1 MEPIAVIGLGC
12 RFPGAA
18 NPTAFWDLLCKGQD
32 VIRRIPKDRCEGFAG
47 DYPWGG
53 FLDDV
58 DLFDASFFGIS
69 PREAKFMDPQQ
80 RLLLEV
86 AYEALEDAGQVPQN
100 LAGSSTGIFV
110 GLSNSDYGRLS
121 FNHPDAPNAYL
132 GTGNAFSVAASRLAY
147 ILDLRG
153 PSMAVDTACSS
164 SLVAVHLGCQSLDR
178 GECSLVLAGGVN
190 LILSPEL
197 TQVFA
202 EAQMLSPDGRCKAFD
217 EKANG
222 YVRSEGC
229 GVVVLKRLADAIA
242 DGDPIHG
249 LIRGSAINQ
258 DGRSNG
264 LTAPNGLAQEAVIRQ
279 ALEEAGVH
287 QNQIAYVEAHGTGTP
302 LGDPIEALALGAVLG
317 SKRNEDSQCAIGT
330 VKSNIGHLEAAA
342 GIAGLIKVIL
352 SLKHRKLPPS
362 LHFEKPN
369 PHIPFEELSLR
380 VVTRCEPLPT
390 GPALAGVSS
399 FGFSGTN
406 AHVILEEAPPVD
418 PQPECHPKSIFI
430 LPLSAHSPV
439 ALLQLGRVHQ
449 DIVCDVDLANLCY
462 TSSLRRTHQ
471 KERLAIVFHTREEL
485 VEQLAAFQQNESP
498 KGLIGGGRLRSRR
511 LKLVFVFPGQGPQWW
526 AMGRSLWLQEPVFQ
540 EAFNRCDTLFARW
553 LEWTPL
559 AELQASESQSRLGE
573 TIVAQPTIFALQIAL
588 TALWQSWG
596 VTPDAVV
603 GHSLGEVAAAYVA
616 GVLSLEDAVR
626 IVSFRAQLM
635 QQATGQGRMTA
646 VEVSASEAS
655 AFIKGYEGCLSIAAI
670 NSPTSVVLSG
680 EQLTLE
686 EVVQSLTLQ
695 GKVCRPLRVDYAFHC
710 PQMKPF
716 QKILV
721 DRLTG
726 LEPKQAML
734 PIAST
739 VTGAKG
745 ALFDAQHWGDN
756 IRNSVRFAEAVE
768 CLLDEQYNLFLEISP
783 HPVLAESIAGCL
795 AGKQAVILPSMQ
807 RQQVEHDT
815 LFSSLGRLYTLG
827 YPIDWKGLYV
837 QGEKYVPLP
846 SCPWQRERYWLEPL
860 TQTVPISQRNSDS
873 HPLLGSRI
881 ATPLREIIFEAHFS
895 VKTLPFLD
903 DHRLH
908 GVVVVPAAS
917 HIAMVLAA
925 AQELWG
931 EGAHW
936 VEDVLIYEP
945 FTLLNDHRVQLVLTP
960 KESDQASFQLFSCE
974 EPVNEES
981 SWKLHASGNLGRG
994 TQAQPQPSALTEVQ
1008 QRCLAVVPIDAY
1020 YQKINEAGL
1029 NLGPTFQ
1036 GIQQLWQGDG
1046 HALGRVHGP
1055 EPVATAISPVHPAY
1069 LDACFQVVGASMP
1082 SDSVHSASGDVYIP
1096 MHIGRVQFHG
1106 ASLGPLGWCHAS
1118 FHTDNPSNRETFSG
1132 DYTLF
1137 NEEGQVVMQI
1147 TGLLVKRAPRE
1158 ALLRIGQQSGRELLY
1173 ELVWHP
1179 QEVEEVEVPPTE
1191 RGSWLIFADS
1201 GGLGLD
1207 VARNLEKSG
1216 ENCFLVYPD
1225 AIYGMHQLEY
1235 RGLESFSSKDFEQL
1249 LENFGDRI
1257 WCGVVY
1263 LWGLED
1269 GPLVNEK
1276 MSGMASVLHLVQA
1289 LAQHSSLPKLWLVTR
1304 GSQAV
1309 LPGPL
1314 LEPGLQA
1321 ALWGFGRVMALEHPE
1336 LWGGIIDLDPME
1348 LDNAGTQLSTVL
1360 LQPRMKGEMAFRQD
1374 QRYVPR
1380 LIRSPLQKENSS
1392 QVPDISA
1399 EATYLI
1405 TGGLGGLGLKVAS
1418 WLVTQGA
1425 RYLVLIGRNRPSMT
1439 AQECVQE
1446 LEQMGAKIVVF
1457 QADVTDTQQMAGILT
1472 EISSL
1477 LPALKGVVHA
1487 AGVLEDG
1494 MLVQQEWSSFHKV
1507 LAPKVDGAWTLHQLT
1522 QTQPLDFFVLFSSVS
1537 TLLGT
1542 PGQGN
1547 YAAANA
1553 FLDALAY
1560 YRISQGLPAL
1570 SINWGPWDEAGMAA
1584 SLNDRDRLRLRSQG
1598 IGMIPPAQGLEIFG
1612 FLLGQPLAQV
1622 GVLNV
1627 KWPKLLLQLPP
1638 GFEPS
1643 LLIDLAQE
1651 ERSPTRATS
1660 TSPPQQ
1666 SLLLQQLAEVSAE
1679 KQGELLVA
1687 YICEQIV
1694 RILHLDPAQPLDL
1707 HQPLNELGFDSL
1719 MTTELK
1725 GKLETELGIPIPV
1738 VILLQNPSVVGLTKY
1753 LSTALS
1759 SQQPGTSVQTLSPP
1773 VAPIPTT
1780 SSWLIQ
1786 STSAPDT
1793 HLRLFCFHYLGG
1805 GASAFR
1811 KWSAGLPNEVEVCC
1825 LQLPGRE
1832 NRILEPAYKEFDP
1845 LVAAIVEA
1853 LYPYL
1858 DRPFAFYGHSM
1869 GALISFE
1876 VARHLRRK
1884 YDRAPVHLFAAAYY
1898 APHLPS
1904 PFQAMMDEQWTEARW
1919 LEYLPHLLNAPQSLL
1934 ENTELMQALLPT
1946 VRADAEVLGSYRYVP
1961 DEPLPCPIWAL
1972 GGLQDNAVQEN
1983 GLQAWAEHTQG
1994 GFQLQLFPG
2003 QHLFLENDRDLLLD
2017 MLSRQLL
2024 LLLEGLGPE
2033 AE

>member
-32 VIRRIPKDRCEGFAG
+32 AIRRIPKDRCEGLAG
-47 DYPWGG
+47 DFPWGG

-190 LILSPEL
+190 LILSPGL

-287 QNQIAYVEAHGTGTP
+287 QNQLTYVEAHGTGTP

-317 SKRNEDSQCAIGT
+317 SNRNADRQCAIGT

-342 GIAGLIKVIL
+342 GIAGLIKVVL
-352 SLKHRKLPPS
+352 SLKHRELPPS
-362 LHFEKPN
+362 LHFEQPN
-369 PHIPFEELSLR
+369 PHIPFDELSLR
-380 VVTRCEPLPT
+380 VVTRRESLPT

-406 AHVILEEAPPVD
+406 AHIILEEAPPVD
-418 PQPECHPKSIFI
+418 LQPESHPKKNFI
-430 LPLSAHSPV
+430 LPLSAHSPA
-439 ALLQLGRVHQ
+439 ALLQLARVHQ
-449 DIVCDVDLANLCY
+449 DAVCDIDLAKLCY
-462 TSSLRRTHQ
+462 TSSLRRTHH
-471 KERLAIVFHTREEL
+471 KERLALVFHTREEL
-485 VEQLAAFQQNESP
+485 VAQLVSFQQNESL
-498 KGLIGGGRLRSRR
+498 KGLIGGSRLRSRR
-511 LKLVFVFPGQGPQWW
+511 LKLVFIFPGQGPQWW
-526 AMGRSLWLQEPVFQ
+526 AMGQSLWLQEPVFQ

-559 AELQASESQSRLGE
+559 AELQASESRSRLGE

-646 VEVSASEAS
+646 VEISASEAS
-655 AFIKGYEGCLSIAAI
+655 ASIHGYEECLSIAAI
-670 NSPTSVVLSG
+670 NSPTSIVLSG
-680 EQLTLE
+680 EQLALE

-710 PQMKPF
+710 PQMQPF
-716 QKILV
+716 QKNLV
-721 DRLTG
+721 DKLKG
-726 LEPKQAML
+726 LQPKQAVL

-739 VTGAKG
+739 VTGTKG

-783 HPVLAESIAGCL
+783 HHVLAESIAGCL

-827 YPIDWKGLYV
+827 YPIEWKGLYV
-837 QGEKYVPLP
+837 QSERCVPLP
-846 SCPWQRERYWLEPL
+846 SNPWQRESYWLEPS
-860 TQTVPISQRNSDS
+860 TTIPMAQRNIDA
-873 HPLLGSRI
+873 HPLLGSRM
-881 ATPLREIIFEAHFS
+881 ASPLREITFESSFN

-917 HIAMVLAA
+917 HIAMVLTA

-931 EGAHW
+931 EGAHYW

-945 FTLLNDHRVQLVLTP
+945 FTLLHDRRVQLVLTP
-960 KESDQASFQLFSCE
+960 GENNQASFQLFSCG
-974 EPVNEES
+974 EPANEES
-981 SWKLHASGNLGRG
+981 SWKLHASGKLGRG
-994 TQAQPQPSALTEVQ
+994 TQEQLQPSVLTDIQ
-1008 QRCLAVVPIDAY
+1008 QRCLEVVPTETY
-1020 YQKINEAGL
+1020 YQKLDEAGL

-1046 HALGRVHGP
+1046 QALGRVHGP
-1055 EPVATAISPVHPAY
+1055 EQPAIHPVHPAY

-1082 SDSVHSASGDVYIP
+1082 TDSVHSTSGDVYIP
-1096 MHIGRVQFHG
+1096 MHIGRIQFHG

-1118 FHTDNPSNRETFSG
+1118 FQTDNPSNRETFSG

-1158 ALLRIGQQSGRELLY
+1158 ALLRIGQQSESELLY

-1179 QEVEEVEVPPTE
+1179 QEVEEIEVPPTE
-1191 RGSWLIFADS
+1191 RGSWLIFADA

-1207 VARNLEKSG
+1207 VARNLEKAG

-1225 AIYGMHQLEY
+1225 AIYGVHQLEY
-1235 RGLESFSSKDFEQL
+1235 QGLESFSSKDFEQL
-1249 LENFGDRI
+1249 LEDFGDRT
-1257 WCGVVY
+1257 WCGVIY
-1263 LWGLED
+1263 LWGLEE
-1269 GPLVNEK
+1269 GPLFNEK

-1289 LAQHSSLPKLWLVTR
+1289 LAKLPSSPKLWLVTR

-1321 ALWGFGRVMALEHPE
+1321 ALWGFGRVIAMEHPE
-1336 LWGGIIDLDPME
+1336 LWGGIIDLDPIE
-1348 LDNAGTQLSTVL
+1348 LDNAGFQISTAL
-1360 LQPRMKGEMAFRQD
+1360 LHPIMKGEMAFRQD

-1392 QVPDISA
+1392 TVPDINA

-1418 WLVTQGA
+1418 WLVAQGA
-1425 RYLVLIGRNRPSMT
+1425 RYLVLIGRNQPSMV

-1446 LEQMGAKIVVF
+1446 LEQAGARIVVF
-1457 QADVTDTQQMAGILT
+1457 QADVTETQQIDEILT

-1477 LPALKGVVHA
+1477 LPPLKGIVHA
-1487 AGVLEDG
+1487 AGILEDG
-1494 MLVQQEWSSFHKV
+1494 MLVQQEWSSFDRV
-1507 LAPKVDGAWTLHQLT
+1507 LAPKVDGAWNLHQLT
-1522 QTQPLDFFVLFSSVS
+1522 QSQPLDFFVLFSSVS

-1553 FLDALAY
+1553 FLDALAH
-1560 YRISQGLPAL
+1560 YRLSQGLPAL

-1584 SLNDRDRLRLRSQG
+1584 SLNDHNRQRMRSQG
-1598 IGMIPPAQGLEIFG
+1598 IGMISPAQGLEIFG

-1622 GVLNV
+1622 GVLSV
-1627 KWPKLLLQLPP
+1627 KWPKILRQLTP
-1638 GFEPS
+1638 GLEPS
-1643 LLIDLAQE
+1643 LLIDFAKE
-1651 ERSPTRATS
+1651 ERSSMRAMPTSA
-1660 TSPPQQ
+1660 PQQ
-1666 SLLLQQLAEVSAE
+1666 SLLLKQLAEASAE

-1687 YICEQIV
+1687 YVCEQIA
-1694 RILHLDPAQPLDL
+1694 RILHQDLAQPLDPY
-1707 HQPLNELGFDSL
+1707 QPLDELGFDSL
-1719 MTTELK
+1719 MTSELK
-1725 GKLETELGIPIPV
+1725 GKLEAELGISIPV
-1738 VILLQNPSVVGLTKY
+1738 VVLLQNPSVVGLTEY
-1753 LSTALS
+1753 LSKVLS
-1759 SQQPGTSVQTLSPP
+1759 SQQPGTSVQNVSPP
-1773 VAPIPTT
+1773 IDPMQPTP
-1780 SSWLIQ
+1780 WLIQ
-1786 STSAPDT
+1786 PASAPDK

-1811 KWSAGLPNEVEVCC
+1811 KWSAGLPNEVGVYC

-1832 NRILEPAYKEFDP
+1832 NRILEPAYKEFAP
-1845 LVAAIVEA
+1845 LIESIAEA

-1876 VARHLRRK
+1876 VARYIYRK

-1904 PFQAMMDEQWTEARW
+1904 PFQAIMDEQWTEDRW

-1946 VRADAEVLGSYRYVP
+1946 VRADAEVLGNYRYVP

-1972 GGLQDNAVQEN
+1972 GGLQDKAVQED

-2017 MLSRQLL
+2017 MLSRQLY
-2024 LLLEGLGPE
+2024 LLLENLRP
-2033 AE
+2033 AAK